1 MSKLLAD
8 LRAAVGDPNADFR
21 DGQQEAIL
29 ACLMPPYRALV
40 VQATGWGK
48 SIVYFL
54 ATRLLRDHGRG
65 PTLVVSPLLSLMRN
79 QLPAARRIGIRAELY
94 ASNNTEDWERIG
106 EAIAKDEVDLLLV
119 SPERLANDGFSR
131 LLRSTSLSKVGL
143 IVIDEA
149 HCISDWGHDFR
160 PDYQRLGELIRRLP
174 PTTSVLAT
182 TATANE
188 RVVDDIRQ
196 QLGGDL
202 TVQRGPLARR
212 SLQLQVIPG
221 FSYAERLAWLDTY
234 LSTIP
239 GSGIIYALTVRD
251 ADQVASFLASRGHA
265 VCAYHADIDN
275 DSRVRREQQ
284 LLNNEVKALVATVAL
299 GMGFDKPDLGFVV
312 HFQSPSNLVAYYQ
325 QIGRAGRALD
335 QAIAVMMVG
344 EEDDRIH
351 EYFISHARPPLE
363 HIEMV
368 LDCLA
373 DSSNGRSWQ
382 ELTRVLNLRHGEI
395 ERALKVLSVMPSSPI
410 IRVDGRFQRT
420 PNPYRHDFERE
431 DQLARQR
438 FRERE
443 RLVEFS
449 QTTRCLMEMVRE
461 ELDDPHAEPCGRCE
475 SCIGEPIIPL
485 DLDEDSLEAAMEAVS
500 GVTLKI
506 EPRRQ
511 WPTGALES
519 HGFRGNIKPELMNE
533 PGVAIAVYG
542 DPGVGA
548 WVKEDKRTGRYRDEL
563 VDAALSTLRRKLG
576 GVTFT
581 AVCAIPTQRAN
592 NLVPDI
598 ARRIGT
604 KLGVPYRSCVGRK
617 RDAEPQKAQRNSAHQ
632 AANLDGVFVIS
643 EPVQGTI
650 LLVDDMV
657 DSGWTLTIVG
667 ALLRQAGADA
677 VVPFTLAST
686 RGRETD

>member
-8 LRAAVGDPNADFR
+8 LRAAVGDPTADFR
-21 DGQQEAIL
+21 EGQQEAIL

-94 ASNNTEDWERIG
+94 ASNNADDWERIG

-119 SPERLANDGFSR
+119 SPERLANDGFTR
-131 LLRSTSLSKVGL
+131 LLRSTSLAKVGL

-188 RVVDDIRQ
+188 RVVDDIKL
-196 QLGGDL
+196 QLGGEL

-221 FSYAERLAWLDTY
+221 FNYAERLAWLDTH
-234 LSTIP
+234 LSSIT
-239 GSGIIYALTVRD
+239 GSGIIYTLTVRD
-251 ADQVASFLASRGHA
+251 ADQVSRFLASRGHK
-265 VCAYHADIDN
+265 VSAYHADIDN
-275 DSRVRREQQ
+275 DTRIHREQQ
-284 LLNNEVKALVATVAL
+284 LINNEVKALVATVAL

-312 HFQSPSNLVAYYQ
+312 HFQSPGNLVAYYQ

-335 QAIAVMMVG
+335 DAVAVLLLG

-351 EYFISHARPPLE
+351 EFFIGNARPPLE
-363 HIEMV
+363 HIELV
-368 LDCLA
+368 LECLA
-373 DSSNGRSWQ
+373 ESSNGRTWH
-382 ELTRVLNLRHGEI
+382 ELTQVLNLKKGEV
-395 ERALKVLSVMPSSPI
+395 ERTLKVLTVMPSSPI
-410 IRVDGRFQRT
+410 VRVEGRFQRT

-431 DQLARQR
+431 DQLAQQR

-443 RLVEFS
+443 RLIEFS
-449 QTTRCLMEMVRE
+449 QTRRCLMEMVRQ
-461 ELDDPHAEPCGRCE
+461 ELDDPHAEPCGRCAN
-475 SCIGEPIIPL
+475 CVGQPIVPL
-485 DLDEDSLEAAMEAVS
+485 DIAEDSMDAAMEAVT
-500 GVTLKI
+500 GATLKI

-511 WPTGALES
+511 WPAGALDS
-519 HGFRGNIKPELMNE
+519 HGFRGNIKPELMSE
-533 PGVAIAVYG
+533 PGMAIAVYG

-548 WVKEDKRTGRYRDEL
+548 WVKADKPKGRYRDEL
-563 VDAALSTLRRKLG
+563 VDAAVAAIRRKWG
-576 GVTFT
+576 QVTFS

-592 NLVPDI
+592 NMVPDL

-617 RDAEPQKAQRNSAHQ
+617 RDAQPQKAQRNSVYQ
-632 AANLDGVFVIS
+632 AANLDGVFAVS
-643 EPVQGTI
+643 EPVEGTI

-677 VVPFTLAST
+677 VIPFALAST
-686 RGRETD
+686 RGRETN